1 MGKGG
6 SAPSKTTSTQTTSN
20 IPEYAKPY
28 FTDILNRTKALSSQ
42 EYVPYEAERIAGF
55 TPEQQALQQQT
66 LAMQAPSQFGA
77 ATNMAQAAGQASM
90 TAGQYTPGQ
99 FYAQT
104 VTPEQLQYFQMAGP
118 EAFGQEQAQQYM
130 SPYFQN
136 VLDVQKQRA
145 IEDAQKA
152 QLMQNLGAAREGTYG
167 GARQLLAG
175 TQRERALAQQLGD
188 IQAAGL
194 QSAYENAQQ
203 QFERDRAARIGAQRA
218 NLEAA
223 LGVQQLGAQTGLQ
236 AALANQ
242 QYGLEAQR
250 LGEQSR
256 QFGAETGL
264 RGLAQA
270 LQGAQTLGQLGEA
283 QQAADLRL
291 LQAQQAAAA
300 APQQL
305 QQRELDLAY
314 ADFLRQRDYPME
326 MLGYYSNILRGLPIQ
341 LGSTATTY
349 APPPSASWLARGL
362 VRRACLIFT
371 GKRLLWQRDR
381 LNHLGSTPRKRLLL
395 STAATSRVLL
405 RLHSWVLLT
414 LQSPFLPVCL
424 LIKCVPRRCRNSS
437 RR

>member
-1 MGKGG
+1 MGKGS
-6 SAPSKTTSTQTTSN
+6 SAPSKQTVTQTTSN

-42 EYVPYEAERIAGF
+42 QYVPYGGERIAGL

-66 LAMQAPSQFGA
+66 LGMQAPGQFGT
-77 ATNMAQAAGQASM
+77 ATDLATAAGQASM
-90 TAGQYTPGQ
+90 TAGQFAPGQ
-99 FYAQT
+99 FTAQT

-118 EAFGQEQAQQYM
+118 EAFGQAQADQYM

-136 VLDVQKQRA
+136 VLEVQKRKA
-145 IEDAQKA
+145 IEDAQRA
-152 QLMQNLGAAREGTYG
+152 QLMTNLGAAREGTYG

-175 TQRERALAQQLGD
+175 TERERALGQQLGD
-188 IQAAGL
+188 IQATGL
-194 QSAYENAQQ
+194 QSAYESAQQ
-203 QFERDRAARIGAQRA
+203 QFERDRAARMAAQRA
-218 NLEAA
+218 NLESA

-270 LQGAQTLGQLGEA
+270 LQGAQTLGQLGEG

-300 APQQL
+300 QDQQL
-305 QQRELDLAY
+305 EQRGLYLRY

-326 MLGYYSNILRGLPIQ
+326 QLGYYSNILRGLPIQ

-349 APPPSASWLARGL
+349 APPPSMLGQLANVGL
-362 VRRACLIFT
+362 
-371 GKRLLWQRDR
+371 G
-381 LNHLGSTPRKRLLL
+381 
-395 STAATSRVLL
+395 AAGISNLYGG
-405 RLHSWVLLT
+405 
-414 LQSPFLPVCL
+414 
-424 LIKCVPRRCRNSS
+424 
-437 RR
+437 